1 MKIRIYFEKLN
12 SKTTAPILKNLTSF
26 EREIS
31 NFKEKEGGGS
41 LEPLEPP
48 LDPPLAIGRI
58 RCSYP

>member
-1 MKIRIYFEKLN
+1 MKIGIFFEKLN

-31 NFKEKEGGGS
+31 NFKEREGGS

-48 LDPPLAIGRI
+48 LDPPL
-58 RCSYP
+58 